1 MAKRKCP
8 RNPHQVGVCGCL
20 SFWRYLKAKPT
31 PDNRTVSSPTTKRSS
46 VALIIII
53 DGEPDYDNASQKRQ
67 KREDNIVTQTS
78 VIGLSP
84 SESSAYIANK
94 LVVGESDR
102 KTQQAQEA
110 AKRALKRSRMKK
122 ETLKKIEPVRI
133 LVDYGLPADSER
145 LDWDTDEVR
154 RMIGEIA

>member
-1 MAKRKCP
+1 MAKRRCP
-8 RNPHQVGVCGCL
+8 QNPHQVGVCGCP

-31 PDNRTVSSPTTKRSS
+31 PDNRTVSSSATKRSS
-46 VALIIII
+46 AALIII

-67 KREDNIVTQTS
+67 KREDSVVTQTS

-84 SESSAYIANK
+84 SESSAYMANK

-102 KTQQAQEA
+102 KMQQAKEA
-110 AKRALKRSRMKK
+110 AKCALKSRWMKK
-122 ETLKKIEPVRI
+122 ETSKKIEPVRI